1 MIEAYSVATVR
12 AAEERAMARLPE
24 GALMQRAAAGLATAL
39 LRALQ
44 DGTGGVYGRHVV
56 LLVGPGDNGGDAL
69 WAGARL
75 LRRGAQVTA
84 VRTSGTVHAEGRRA
98 LLAAGGQVVDATV
111 SSEAALEVLGRAALV
126 VDGLLGIGARPGL
139 EGPAAELA
147 QWVDTDGPGLV
158 AVDLPSGVD
167 PDSGGVPGRFGPYAW
182 CESTV
187 TFGVLKPC
195 LLLPP
200 AAHAAGR
207 VDLVDI
213 GLDLA
218 EAAPV
223 VRRLEPVDVLVRWP
237 AAGESSDKYSRGVV
251 GVVAGGAT
259 YTGAAVL
266 STGAAVRSG
275 AGMVRYLGPGAATDL
290 VRARW
295 PEVVPGP
302 GRVQA
307 WVLGPGLDPDDEG
320 QAEHV
325 RTALAGEEPCLVDAG
340 ALALLPELLRSGDV
354 AAPLLL
360 TPHAG
365 ELARLLTDLGT
376 GTDRD
381 AVEADPLAHART
393 SRAGDG
399 RDRPAQGRGDARGS
413 CGGGGVLPG
422 GGSALAGHRRRRRRP
437 GRDGGRAPR
446 RRRRPGRRRRHGRL
460 RPRAGGCDRLG
471 WRAGERRRGARR
483 RPRGDPRRP
492 HRPVRRPTGPVGR
505 VTRRSFRADI
515 TRADTAR
522 ARYSDGVTPT
532 VERKSRLKCAWS
544 NQPRSAAREARSS
557 TSPASIAAAASCSR

>member
-84 VRTSGTVHAEGRRA
+84 VRTSGTVHAEGMRA

-381 AVEADPLAHART
+381 AVEADPLSHARRAAQET
-393 SRAGDG
+393 GATVLLKGAVTLVVPAEGAVFSQAEAPPWLATAGAGDVLAGVAGALLAGDVDPADAGAMAAFVHGRAGAIASGGGPVSAGAVLDAVPAAI
-399 RDRPAQGRGDARGS
+399 RAVLTDPFDDRPG
-413 CGGGGVLPG
+413 L
-422 GGSALAGHRRRRRRP
+422 SAG
-437 GRDGGRAPR
+437 
-446 RRRRPGRRRRHGRL
+446 
-460 RPRAGGCDRLG
+460 
-471 WRAGERRRGARR
+471 
-483 RPRGDPRRP
+483 
-492 HRPVRRPTGPVGR
+492 
-505 VTRRSFRADI
+505 
-515 TRADTAR
+515 
-522 ARYSDGVTPT
+522 
-532 VERKSRLKCAWS
+532 
-544 NQPRSAAREARSS
+544 
-557 TSPASIAAAASCSR
+557 